1 MKRIA
6 KRVAAGTALLS
17 LVAAGGAWGWSWWDE
32 GRSREWTDNAYVRAD
47 ITAISPKVS
56 GYVAEVLVDDNQ
68 MVEAGAVL
76 LRIADEDHRAQRDRA
91 ASAIAQA
98 EAATE
103 NLARR
108 KDLQLAKIREAEAAV
123 DVGRADVE
131 LSRRELARATRL
143 VDQGWT
149 PQRNHDTATANSDRA
164 RAALAQA
171 EAVAAAAREQLAV
184 LDSETRQID
193 ARLAEARANLQLAE
207 IALADTVIRAPVAGV
222 VGNRRVHAGEYVRPG
237 AALLSVVPVD
247 AVWVVANFKETQVA
261 RMAVGQPVE
270 IRVDGYSD
278 AVIRGRVDSLAPA
291 SGAAFSLLPPDNATG
306 NFVKIVQRV
315 PVKITLPAGH
325 SLLGRLVP
333 GLSVDVA
340 VEVGPSP
347 GTAAA
352 AEGEPSQADARIF
365 RTANDAS

>member
-1 MKRIA
+1 M
-6 KRVAAGTALLS
+6 
-17 LVAAGGAWGWSWWDE
+17 
-32 GRSREWTDNAYVRAD
+32 
-47 ITAISPKVS
+47 
-56 GYVAEVLVDDNQ
+56 
-68 MVEAGAVL
+68 
-76 LRIADEDHRAQRDRA
+76 
-91 ASAIAQA
+91 
-98 EAATE
+98 
-103 NLARR
+103 
-108 KDLQLAKIREAEAAV
+108 
-123 DVGRADVE
+123 E

-149 PQRNHDTATANSDRA
+149 PQRNHDTAIANSDRA

-222 VGNRRVHAGEYVRPG
+222 VGNRLSMRASMCCPAPPFSRWCRSTPSGWWRTSRRPRSP
-237 AALLSVVPVD
+237 AWRSASRSRSASTP
-247 AVWVVANFKETQVA
+247 
-261 RMAVGQPVE
+261 
-270 IRVDGYSD
+270 ISD
-278 AVIRGRVDSLAPA
+278 AVIRGTGRQP
-291 SGAAFSLLPPDNATG
+291 GARQRRRLRLLPPDNATG

-325 SLLGRLVP
+325 GLLGRLVP

-352 AEGEPSQADARIF
+352 AEGGPSQVDARIF
-365 RTANDAS
+365 RTADDAS